1 MSWNRAHPLR
11 LVIAILVVTAGALTG
26 VGPTAAEESEPTI
39 AVAMGD
45 SYIAGESGRWLGN
58 SSNSW
63 GDRNGTDRAAEWR
76 SWYWRY
82 VEENIYGDTYASGC
96 HRSDVAPILSA
107 GLPVDAVA
115 NLACSGART
124 VNLRTAAGGGRAY
137 RGEPPQAD
145 QLATVA
151 ATHDVEVVVISVG
164 GNDLGFAD
172 VIIDC
177 VTRYVT
183 STRWWPN
190 TCYRAQQRNLDAR
203 LPNAL
208 EGVRSVLADVRSIL
222 DANGD
227 GDARIILLGYPK
239 PVAAASANRY
249 RETGWSRTFTGGCPF
264 WNADLDWATSTLVPS
279 INRGLQGEAAEAGV
293 EFLDLTDALLG
304 HEPCA
309 RTAGQGTG
317 GAEGAGAEWI
327 RFVTTGIT
335 QGDAGESL
343 HPNAYGQQALGRCI
357 ALAVDT
363 DPSPDV
369 CVNTPG
375 EGTTGMRLVP

>member
-1 MSWNRAHPLR
+1 MLGRLAHIRVLT
-11 LVIAILVVTAGALTG
+11 VAAVTAAGALIG
-26 VGPTAAEESEPTI
+26 AGPTAAQDVEPTA

-76 SWYWRY
+76 GWYWRY
-82 VEENIYGDTYASGC
+82 VEENVYGDTYASGC
-96 HRSDVAPILSA
+96 NRSDVAPIVSA
-107 GLPVDAVA
+107 GLAVDTVA

-124 VNLRTAAGGGRAY
+124 INLRSAANGGREY

-145 QLATVA
+145 QLAAIA
-151 ATHDVEVVVISVG
+151 AGHDVEVVVVSVG
-164 GNDLGFAD
+164 GNDLGFAGMN
-172 VIIDC
+172 IDC

-183 STRWWPN
+183 STRWWPD
-190 TCYRAQQRNLDAR
+190 TCAQAQQRNVDGR
-203 LPNAL
+203 LPAAL
-208 EGVRSVLADVRSIL
+208 EGVRGVLADVRSVL
-222 DANGD
+222 DAHGD
-227 GDARIILLGYPK
+227 AGARIILQSYPK
-239 PVAAASANRY
+239 PVTDSAANRY
-249 RETGWSRTFTGGCPF
+249 RQTGWNRTFTGGCPF
-264 WNADLDWATSTLVPS
+264 WDVDLDWATGTLVPS
-279 INRGLQGEAAEAGV
+279 ITEGLRSVAADTGV
-293 EFLDLTDALLG
+293 EFLDLTDALRG

-309 RTAGQGTG
+309 QTAAHGTG
-317 GAEGAGAEWI
+317 GIDGAGAEWV
-327 RFVTTGIT
+327 RFVTPGIT

-343 HPNAYGQQALGRCI
+343 HPNAHGQRALGRCI

-375 EGTTGMRLVP
+375 EGTTGMKLLG